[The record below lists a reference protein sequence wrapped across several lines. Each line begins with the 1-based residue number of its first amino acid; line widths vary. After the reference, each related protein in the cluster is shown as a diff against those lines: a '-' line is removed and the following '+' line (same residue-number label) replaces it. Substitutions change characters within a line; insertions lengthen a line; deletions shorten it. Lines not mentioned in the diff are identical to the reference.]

1 MQKINAQK
9 ITYTSIKDAGKEIR
23 RVQPGGGI
31 FVVTDEIVAGLYL
44 DTLKKGL
51 ESQGFSVVAKVIPP
65 GEKSKR
71 GETYLEILE
80 VMAGSSITRSD
91 GILAIGGGVVG
102 DISGFAAATYMR
114 GIKFYQVPTTLLAMV
129 DSAIGGK
136 TAIDLM
142 AGKNLAG
149 AFYLPSIILSDISL
163 LESLPY
169 GEIKNGLGE
178 VAKYAILKGGRI
190 WTSLVS
196 MASDFSKEDE
206 KLGSTLRSDEFLN
219 IVKACAE
226 IKIEITFGD
235 FTDQGERRILN
246 LGHTIGHGLEKLS
259 GYEIPHGIAVAKGI
273 SAISRIGLKQGWIRK
288 EVLDK
293 IEDLLVS
300 LGFDTSIPYDGKELF
315 RTIAMDK
322 KRSGDTISLIIP
334 EDIGKPS
341 IKDIDMTLLER
352 IL

>member
-1 MQKINAQK
+1 MQEINAQK

-31 FVVTDEIVAGLYL
+31 FVVTDENVAGLYL
-44 DTLKKGL
+44 DTLKEGL
-51 ESQGFSVVAKVIPP
+51 ESQGFSVATKVIPP

-71 GETYLEILE
+71 GETYLELLE
-80 VMAGSSITRSD
+80 GMALNSITRSD
-91 GILAIGGGVVG
+91 GILALGGGVVG

-149 AFYLPSIILSDISL
+149 AFYLPSITISDISL

-178 VAKYAILKGGRI
+178 VAKYALLKGDGI
-190 WTSLVS
+190 WTSLIH
-196 MASDFSKEDE
+196 MAPDFSKEDE
-206 KLGSTLRSDEFLN
+206 KLVGILKCDEFFDL
-219 IVKACAE
+219 VKACAE
-226 IKIEITFGD
+226 TKIEITSGD
-235 FTDQGERRILN
+235 FTDRGERRILS

-259 GYEIPHGIAVAKGI
+259 GYEMPHGIAVAKGI
-273 SAISRIGLKQGWIRK
+273 SAISRIGFKQGWIPE
-288 EVLDK
+288 EVLEK

-300 LGFDTSIPYDGKELF
+300 LGFDTSIPYDGEELF

-322 KRSGDTISLIIP
+322 KRTGDSISLIIP
-334 EDIGKPS
+334 EEIGKPL